1 MNKYTNPTTRFRF
14 VVTVLSLL
22 ISHPCLSLAAEPIRV
37 FIFAGQSNM
46 VGSDSKVDDIDRFPP
61 FRGLESA
68 QPNVRF
74 SYSIGR
80 ERKTESNGW
89 VDLQPV
95 NNIVGPELSS
105 DCNYQSGSRGH
116 SLRWRLEP

>member
-61 FRGLESA
+61 FEVSKQLNPMSVSPTRLDASVKQNPMGGSTY
-68 QPNVRF
+68 N
-74 SYSIGR
+74 
-80 ERKTESNGW
+80 
-89 VDLQPV
+89 
-95 NNIVGPELSS
+95 LSTT
-105 DCNYQSGSRGH
+105 
-116 SLRWRLEP
+116 SLALN